1 MWIHCVLLVIVDC
14 FSSDVWFDLIEFFE
28 LIVDV
33 ICCFGFGKVVFGV
46 VAWLGLGNTWL
57 LLLSVVCF
65 GVVCDDV
72 VVVA

>member
-14 FSSDVWFDLIEFFE
+14 FSSDVWFDLIE

-33 ICCFGFGKVVFGV
+33 ICCFGLGTVVFGV
-46 VAWLGLGNTWL
+46 VAWLGLGSTWL
-57 LLLSVVCF
+57 LLLSVFCF

-72 VVVA
+72 VVVACG